1 MDALQTIVDFF
12 SSMGTALV
20 AAIFIVIALILIW
33 LIVRASRRGPDSKE
47 SAVKPA
53 QPGRYHAEPETQQTG
68 SAAPSQVA
76 AAETGAAASEP
87 ISENVVMQEPRE
99 PEAHAPAKRDAIVP
113 EPEDSVLHRHYE
125 AELAAKKAALAN
137 PYPTDSVLRRH
148 YDTLHTLHLQD
159 APAAVKVAAK
169 PPAEKAEA
177 KIDTRKS
184 STIEQAVKKDTQVA
198 GRPAAV
204 SRPENKAADMR
215 VPEDSVLKRHFISQL
230 QAEVRAG
237 MPPRPTDSVLRRHY
251 DGMLNAALEKRLRG

>member
-33 LIVRASRRGPDSKE
+33 LIVRASRRGPDSKQ

-53 QPGRYHAEPETQQTG
+53 QPGRYRVEPEMRQTG

-76 AAETGAAASEP
+76 AAETGASASEP
-87 ISENVVMQEPRE
+87 VPENVVMQEPR
-99 PEAHAPAKRDAIVP
+99 KGDAVVP

-159 APAAVKVAAK
+159 APAAVEAAAK

-177 KIDTRKS
+177 KIDSRKS

-204 SRPENKAADMR
+204 SRPENKIADMR
-215 VPEDSVLKRHFISQL
+215 LPEDSVLKRHFISQL
-230 QAEVRAG
+230 RAEILAG
-237 MPPRPTDSVLRRHY
+237 MPPRPSDSVLRRHY
-251 DGMLNAALEKRLRG
+251 DGALNAALEKRLRG